1 VDVERERQAVKA
13 VAAAKHGT
21 GAVEGMGALRD
32 AVGAGKLWEW
42 KGWATDRQSYM
53 DVV

>member
-1 VDVERERQAVKA
+1 VVRGRQAVTP

-32 AVGAGKLWEW
+32 AVGAGQLWEW
-42 KGWATDRQSYM
+42 KGWAMDRQSYM